1 MRKSLPILTLA
12 LAASLASG
20 SVAADDLTEDLTVS
34 ATFRNECFLQVN
46 DIGGGE
52 YGGLSN
58 GTQGFSNGA
67 LLVRCNAGT
76 PYSIVPGDG
85 TNYGQAVGE
94 PNKRAVSDGA
104 GNFVAYGLFK
114 DPGATQTWGAGAD
127 LIEGVGTG
135 ENQQLGVGYAFY
147 NINKV
152 PGGDY
157 SDTVAVTLTF

>member
-1 MRKSLPILTLA
+1 MRISLSLLSLA

-20 SVAADDLTEDLTVS
+20 SAAADDLTEDLTVS
-34 ATFRNECFLQVN
+34 ATFRSECFLLVS

-52 YGGLSN
+52 YGGLSA
-58 GTQGFSNGA
+58 GTHGFSNGA
-67 LLVRCNAGT
+67 LLVQCNAGT
-76 PYSIVPGDG
+76 AYSIAPGDG

-94 PNKRAVSDGA
+94 PNKRALSDGA
-104 GNFVAYGLFK
+104 GNFIAYGLFK
-114 DPGATQTWGAGAD
+114 DPGATQAWDVGAD

-135 ENQQLGVGYAFY
+135 EYQQLGVGYAFY
-147 NINKV
+147 DINKA

>member
-1 MRKSLPILTLA
+1 M
-12 LAASLASG
+12 
-20 SVAADDLTEDLTVS
+20 
-34 ATFRNECFLQVN
+34 
-46 DIGGGE
+46 
-52 YGGLSN
+52 
-58 GTQGFSNGA
+58 
-67 LLVRCNAGT
+67 
-76 PYSIVPGDG
+76 PGDG